1 MNVAGIGEVKTAGG
15 FNAFLYEPIS
25 TRLMDTFS
33 MAVHRNEVSG
43 WPAFNTLVRLC

>member
-15 FNAFLYEPIS
+15 FDAFLYEPIS

-33 MAVHRNEVSG
+33 MAVHRHEVS
-43 WPAFNTLVRLC
+43 